1 MSDIVIQMNSTLDKQ
16 TVEEI
21 VKQFVEKQTGK
32 AVDKIE
38 AKMNENSFVGFL
50 VTYESETPNLSNKY
64 DRPKKPIVI
73 DTTFKPVVYD

>member
-38 AKMNENSFVGFL
+38 AKMNENLFVGFTI
-50 VTYESETPNLSNKY
+50 TYVSETSNLSTKY

-73 DTTFKPVVYD
+73 DTTFKPMVYD